1 MAVRT
6 PLYYYSGNLRDMTS
20 AMIDEIIDQTIYQHS
35 LNPPNTI
42 TVVASG
48 GAALPTLSDTRLQ
61 AGAYSSS
68 ATGYPSEATTAEPSV
83 VTVSYDKMNETN
95 AVISAPTGHSFPVY
109 RTASNQ
115 IQEMSETDFYDTFI
129 YPAVDLLSSGS
140 ITYQQA
146 GTYHIQSTTSY
157 TGSTLVSA
165 TPVFV
170 DTRADT
176 SLYTAGSIPETLD
189 QPTTITNYYLHKID
203 GTDNSYTA
211 PMYKT
216 AGNDL
221 QTYTTG
227 NFESALSD
235 YVRYAVSQV
244 TGYRLR
250 YSVYPVNADAGNN
263 RGTGMT
269 DTRLNGSGNYQTLF
283 VNADDYRAQE
293 FPNGTAVTINTY
305 YLRIGLI

>member
-1 MAVRT
+1 MTVRT
-6 PLYYYSGNLRDMTS
+6 PLYYYSGDLRDMTS
-20 AMIDEIIDQTIYQHS
+20 AMVNQIIDQTIYQHY

-42 TVVASG
+42 TVVGSG
-48 GAALPTLSDTRLQ
+48 GANLAAINDTRLQ
-61 AGAYSSS
+61 AGAYSSRVDR
-68 ATGYPSEATTAEPSV
+68 YPTEAETAEPSV
-83 VTVSYDKMNETN
+83 VTVSYDKMSETN
-95 AVISAPTGHSFPVY
+95 STISAPTGHSFPVY
-109 RTASNQ
+109 RTASND

-129 YPAVDLLSSGS
+129 YPAVNLLSSGS
-140 ITYQQA
+140 LTYQQA

-250 YSVYPVNADAGNN
+250 YNTNGTGTN

-269 DTRLNGSGNYQTLF
+269 DTRLNGSGNYQTRF
-283 VNADDYRAQE
+283 VNVDDYRAQE
-293 FPNGTAVTINTY
+293 FPNGSPVTINTY
-305 YLRIGLI
+305 YLKIEQS

>member
-6 PLYYYSGNLRDMTS
+6 PLYNVSGNLRDMTS
-20 AMIDEIIDQTIYQHS
+20 AMVDEIIDQTIYQHS

-42 TVVASG
+42 TVVASA
-48 GAALPTLSDTRLQ
+48 GANLPTLSDTRLQ
-61 AGAYSSS
+61 AGAYSTSTT
-68 ATGYPSEATTAEPSV
+68 AFPSEATTAEPSV

-95 AVISAPTGHSFPVY
+95 TVVSAPTGHNFPVY
-109 RTASNQ
+109 RTASNH

-129 YPAVDLLSSGS
+129 HPAVNLLGSGS
-140 ITYQQA
+140 ISYQQA
-146 GTYHIQSTTSY
+146 GTYHIQSATSY
-157 TGSTLVSA
+157 TGSTRVSA
-165 TPVFV
+165 TPVFT

-176 SLYTAGSIPETLD
+176 SLYTAGSIPEALD
-189 QPTTITNYYLHKID
+189 QPTTISNYYLYSIN

-211 PMYKT
+211 PMYLT
-216 AGNDL
+216 GSNHL
-221 QTYTTG
+221 QTYTTAA
-227 NFESALSD
+227 FESALSD
-235 YVRYAVSQV
+235 YVRYAVSAKA
-244 TGYRLR
+244 GYRLR
-250 YSVYPVNADAGNN
+250 YSVYPADATAGNN

-305 YLRIGLI
+305 YLRIGQS

>member
-20 AMIDEIIDQTIYQHS
+20 AMIDQIIDQTIYQHY

-42 TVVASG
+42 TVVGSG
-48 GAALPTLSDTRLQ
+48 GANLPTLSDTRLQ
-61 AGAYSSS
+61 AGAYS
-68 ATGYPSEATTAEPSV
+68 TRTDRYPTESETAEPGT

-95 AVISAPTGHSFPVY
+95 STISAPTGHSLPVY
-109 RTASNQ
+109 RTASNH

-129 YPAVDLLSSGS
+129 HPAVNLLSSGS
-140 ITYQQA
+140 LTYQQA

-157 TGSTLVSA
+157 SGSTLVSS
-165 TPVFV
+165 TPVFK

-176 SLYTAGSIPETLD
+176 SAYSAGSIPETLD
-189 QPTTITNYYLHKID
+189 QPTTITNYYLHKIN

-235 YVRYAVSQV
+235 YVRYAVSAK

-250 YSVYPVNADAGNN
+250 YSVYPANATAGNN

-269 DTRLNGSGNYQTLF
+269 DTRLNGSGNYQTRF

-305 YLRIGLI
+305 YLRIGQS